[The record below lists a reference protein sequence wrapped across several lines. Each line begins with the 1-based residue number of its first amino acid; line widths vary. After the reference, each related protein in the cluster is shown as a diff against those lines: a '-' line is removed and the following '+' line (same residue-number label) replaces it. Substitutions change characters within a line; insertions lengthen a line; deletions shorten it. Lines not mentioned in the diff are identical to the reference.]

1 MKGPAAALLAALLR
15 STGPFRGKWRLVR
28 LWARLVDTKAPR
40 VRVLPGGGEV
50 LCDLSIPYEAVVW
63 LGKEE
68 QRELEILHRL
78 LRPGDVF
85 VDCGANIGIWTLT
98 AASAVGLRGWVHAFE
113 PNPATVRKL
122 TGNISRSGFENVNV
136 VPAAVGRTEGELLL
150 RCEAEHNLSRI
161 VGEPD
166 AGTVPVRVVPLDR
179 TLGTER
185 TAGCKIDVEGAELD
199 VLAGAERILA
209 TSRPWIC
216 VELNPDYSADG
227 TLGQWEV
234 HRYLRNLG
242 YSARRFEDAL
252 DPSPDRVLSER
263 WRPRRYCNL
272 FYSAALR

>member
-1 MKGPAAALLAALLR
+1 MKGPAAALAALLR

-28 LWARLVDTKAPR
+28 AWTRLVDAKAPR

-68 QRELEILHRL
+68 QQELEILHRL

-85 VDCGANIGIWTLT
+85 VDCGANVGIWTLT
-98 AASAVGLRGWVHAFE
+98 AASAVGPGGRVHAFE

-122 TGNISRSGFENVNV
+122 TGNLFRSGFGNVDI
-136 VPAAVGRTEGELLL
+136 VPAAVGRTKGELLL

-161 VGEPD
+161 VAESD
-166 AGTVPVRVVPLDR
+166 AGTVPVRVVPLDQA
-179 TLGTER
+179 LGTER
-185 TAGCKIDVEGAELD
+185 IAGCKIDVEGAELD

-209 TSRPWIC
+209 TSRPWLC
-216 VELNPDYSADG
+216 VELNPDYSGDG
-227 TLGQWEV
+227 TLGHWEV
-234 HRYLRNLG
+234 HRYLRSLG

-252 DPSPDRVLSER
+252 TPSPDRNLPDR
-263 WRPRRYCNL
+263 WQPRRYCNL
-272 FYSAALR
+272 FYSVLTR